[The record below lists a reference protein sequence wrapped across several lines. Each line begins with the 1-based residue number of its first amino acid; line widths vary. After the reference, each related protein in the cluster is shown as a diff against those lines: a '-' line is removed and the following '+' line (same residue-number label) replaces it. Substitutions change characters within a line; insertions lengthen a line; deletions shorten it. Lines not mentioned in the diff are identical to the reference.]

1 MTPQE
6 PVRHARSSTPA
17 VALVAVVMLLGIIG
31 GFWLS
36 RKGHAPVATTVASTP
51 GVLATP
57 SPMALPG
64 AQHASL
70 SAPST
75 NVVWILVADRY
86 LYRSTDRSA
95 TWQQRPLP
103 PSSWPSPGAEI
114 SFVSDHE
121 GWLKTGET
129 PPTYPY
135 CSAERIAI
143 WHTIDAGS
151 TWQQLVKQG
160 SLAIPATSSS
170 PYGIQ
175 GLRCKQRLSFAD
187 SNVGVLGTDDPNRA
201 PIIYRTADGGQNWTP
216 SDTLP
221 DPPGF
226 REAGGFTMRIG
237 SIRSFGSTF
246 VLTASDMVSVE
257 YVFQST
263 DRGATW
269 KYVSGNSETPLTTL
283 VTPSTWI
290 RLYPGDRQSA
300 ESFDAGN
307 TWNIVSSDYPGSDY
321 PGPVFADSLVG
332 YANVGAGLLKTAD
345 GGFHWVPIVTPWT
358 AKSTP

>member
-1 MTPQE
+1 M
-6 PVRHARSSTPA
+6 V
-17 VALVAVVMLLGIIG
+17 LGIIG
-31 GFWLS
+31 GFWVS
-36 RKGHAPVATTVASTP
+36 RQGHPPMATTLASTP

-57 SPMALPG
+57 SPMPLPG

-75 NVVWILVADRY
+75 NVVWVLVADQY
-86 LYRSTDRSA
+86 LYRSTDRAA

-103 PSSWPSPGAEI
+103 PTSWPSPGAEI

-121 GWLKTGET
+121 GWLKTGQT
-129 PPTYPY
+129 PPTYAY
-135 CSAERIAI
+135 CSAEQIAL
-143 WHTIDAGS
+143 WHTVDAGS
-151 TWQQLVKQG
+151 TWQLLVKQG
-160 SLAIPATSSS
+160 SLAVPPITS
-170 PYGIQ
+170 PNGIQ
-175 GLRCKQRLSFAD
+175 SLRCKQRLSFAD
-187 SNVGVLGTDDPNRA
+187 SNIGVLGTYDPNRA
-201 PIIYRTADGGQNWTP
+201 PIIYRTADGGLTWTP

-226 REAGGFTMRIG
+226 REAGGLTMRIG
-237 SIRSFGSTF
+237 SVRSFGSTF
-246 VLTASDMVSVE
+246 VLTASDTVSVE

-269 KYVSGNSETPLTTL
+269 KYLSANSETPPTTL
-283 VTPSTWI
+283 LTQSTWL
-290 RLYPGDRQSA
+290 RLYPGQSA

-307 TWNIVSSDYPGSDY
+307 TWNMVSSDFPGSDY

-332 YANVGAGLLKTAD
+332 YANVGARILQTAD
-345 GGFHWVPIVTPWT
+345 GGSHWVQIAAPWT